1 MNALATHSADGGP
14 GSAGAGPT
22 TGAEGARRVLAVL
35 QSFSPQFHTL
45 TARDMADSTG
55 IPLPSMY
62 RYIALLRDMGL
73 LVGDDRG
80 SYHLSAKLI
89 SLARAAEAAES
100 IIEIADPVM
109 RELMN
114 ACGETVILVRLIA
127 RTPVCVHRVES
138 SHHHLRATFEPGQA
152 LPLERGASGRLLLA
166 GLPSRLRGELL
177 TPLANRDPEAAKH
190 MEDLIQEAAD
200 RGWAVSEEEID
211 RGVWAASAAVTDGRS
226 TVAALTVPSPLV
238 RAPAE
243 LQGRLLGQ
251 VRSAAR
257 ALSRELREMRHS
269 YQSDHRRLRWASPAI
284 ILPTCRF
291 PRTRPSPPG
300 KVRGRAPIRRRRRWP
315 TCGRR

>member
-1 MNALATHSADGGP
+1 
-14 GSAGAGPT
+14 
-22 TGAEGARRVLAVL
+22 VLAVL
-35 QSFSPQFHTL
+35 QAFSPQFHTL

-100 IIEIADPVM
+100 IIELADPVM

-138 SHHHLRATFEPGQA
+138 THHLRATFEPGQT

-177 TPLANRDPEAAKH
+177 APLANRDPEAAEH
-190 MEDLIQEAAD
+190 LEDLIQEAAE

-211 RGVWAASAAVTDGRS
+211 HGVWAASAAVTDGRS

-269 YQSDHRRLRWASPAI
+269 YQSDPRRLRCTSPTI
-284 ILPTCRF
+284 ILPICRIL
-291 PRTRPSPPG
+291 RTRPSPPG
-300 KVRGRAPIRRRRRWP
+300 RFRGRASIRRRRRWQ
-315 TCGRR
+315 TCGRHWPPAPSPRRRSLATTWSVSSGSTPPCTP